1 VNHLMDERRGF
12 RGDDLE
18 DGAGGRADSEISEHI
33 ASGNSRHVATPC
45 FCTRG
50 NVETSAAKARPS
62 TYGTT
67 EVAPSRVTRTF
78 AQTPKPRSAKEN
90 QEPTRKS
97 GVGGTRAKNQR
108 KERFLTPQSPFGM
121 TILVNSN
128 RDGQKQI
135 PRGARDDRELYFF
148 HS

>member
-1 VNHLMDERRGF
+1 MWL
-12 RGDDLE
+12 L
-18 DGAGGRADSEISEHI
+18 
-33 ASGNSRHVATPC
+33 HVFAP
-45 FCTRG
+45 G
-50 NVETSAAKARPS
+50 ETSKPQRLKRGQAHTARLKSRPPELQELLHKLQSPDPPKKTKNPHAKA
-62 TYGTT
+62 
-67 EVAPSRVTRTF
+67 AW
-78 AQTPKPRSAKEN
+78 
-90 QEPTRKS
+90 
-97 GVGGTRAKNQR
+97 GGTRAKNQR